1 MVVFPLAQKTI
12 QIIKMNTDHIK
23 RIPELTDSWIK
34 VGRKYYNLDN
44 AVTFEVS
51 MDDVIVTFPGHE
63 IANTRWDKKTDKI
76 VEDRIPIQL
85 SFNGIYAAIICEW
98 VEERATELKGKRTV
112 LVSGQ
117 ISEQNRT

>member
-1 MVVFPLAQKTI
+1 
-12 QIIKMNTDHIK
+12 MNTDHIK

-63 IANTRWDKKTDKI
+63 IANTRWDKKTDEI